1 MSELN
6 VLALTIVLR
15 TVATCFAI
23 FAAAYLAFYEKDGWG
38 WMIFLAI
45 CIGSTSYKYTND

>member
-1 MSELN
+1 MSQLN
-6 VLALTIVLR
+6 VLALAIVLR
-15 TVATCFAI
+15 TVAICFAI

>member
-6 VLALTIVLR
+6 VLALALVLR
-15 TVATCFAI
+15 TIAAIVAIVVAG
-23 FAAAYLAFYEKDGWG
+23 YLAYHGKDGWG

>member
-6 VLALTIVLR
+6 VLALALVLR
-15 TVATCFAI
+15 TVATIVAI
-23 FAAAYLAFYEKDGWG
+23 VAASYLAYHGKDGWG

-45 CIGSTSYKYTND
+45 CIGSMSYKYTND

>member
-6 VLALTIVLR
+6 VLALALVLR
-15 TVATCFAI
+15 TIATCFAI
-23 FAAAYLAFYEKDGWG
+23 IAAAYLAFHGKEGWG